1 MMTSASRALL
11 VALIALVSLSS
22 AQADAQPTP
31 AESMRTLERRM
42 ALSLGTWA
50 GTNIVAGAVGWAV
63 TDDPE
68 WRTFHQTNVLWNVIN
83 IPFALSLR
91 PERNASDEPVS
102 VLRSAERLKQAL
114 WFNAGLDIAYMATG
128 FAVRELGTRH
138 DLRLRGVGSSFIV
151 QGGWLLVFDVVGALR
166 AGAIAR
172 PLWEDVEI
180 GLGPGALQLSA
191 VW

>member
-1 MMTSASRALL
+1 MMTSTSRALL
-11 VALIALVSLSS
+11 VAFITLVSLSATS
-22 AQADAQPTP
+22 ANAQSTP
-31 AESMRTLERRM
+31 AESMRTFERRM
-42 ALSLGTWA
+42 AFSLGTWA
-50 GTNIVAGAVGWAV
+50 GANIVAGAVGWAA

-68 WRTFHQTNVLWNVIN
+68 WRTFHQTNVIWNVIN

-91 PERNASDEPVS
+91 PERNASDDPVS
-102 VLRSAERLKQAL
+102 VLRSAESLKQAL

-128 FAVRELGTRH
+128 FAIRELETRH
-138 DLRLRGVGSSFIV
+138 AVRLRGVGSSFIV

-166 AGAIAR
+166 ASAIAR

-180 GLGPGALQLSA
+180 GLGSGGLQLSA